1 MILSLN
7 SNHRIPRGSASGIGD
22 SIFVK
27 KNDHI
32 HKSHNKSL
40 LLYYFE
46 LPIKYRRDVLSDDVS
61 GTFRSVYLGIEER
74 YEVHFLEIG
83 MGIKHIC
90 GFNMSQHAP
99 RKRQCLI

>member
-1 MILSLN
+1 MISSLN
-7 SNHRIPRGSASGIGD
+7 SNHRIPRGYASGIGD

-27 KNDHI
+27 MSDHI

-40 LLYYFE
+40 LLYHFE
-46 LPIKYRRDVLSDDVS
+46 HPIKYRGDVLSDDVS

-74 YEVHFLEIG
+74 YKVHFLEIV

-90 GFNMSQHAP
+90 GFNISQYSP
-99 RKRQCLI
+99 RKRQ